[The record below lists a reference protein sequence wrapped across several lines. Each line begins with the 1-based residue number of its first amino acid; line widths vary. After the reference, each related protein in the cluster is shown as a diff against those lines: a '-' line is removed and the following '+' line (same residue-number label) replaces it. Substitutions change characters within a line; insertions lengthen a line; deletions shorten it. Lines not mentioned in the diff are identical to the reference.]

1 MGRENR
7 NDATYPWILNTPTQ
21 VQFTGALPPTNVEPE
36 NVDMVKI
43 YRQTDFAQLDAIFAS
58 GSAIRAQDLNNNF
71 EQLKMV
77 IEENSCALDG
87 GLNQIDASAPL
98 VHLGTQPPFNPAP
111 GQLWWNSNSV
121 PEGGGRMYVYYPPY
135 WIDTSIPGTETGY
148 LTESEA
154 DIAYVSKINDDTVAG
169 IITFVQQP
177 VFQDGIDVTG
187 DITVSGTVD
196 GRDVAADGIKLDGIE
211 EGADVSQ
218 WDDVTG
224 GINYAGGNVGIGD
237 PSPLRPLWV
246 NRPSDTDEV
255 QTAWFGSGAA
265 GFGTGL
271 DIGSDHSEN
280 LVILNASGDQA

>member
-1 MGRENR
+1 MSTCSRVQDLYPGESEFYSLTFEYLDQLDVRVALFDETTEKWVEKNR

-169 IITFVQQP
+169 IITFVQP

-187 DITVSGTVD
+187 DITVD
-196 GRDVAADGIKLDGIE
+196 
-211 EGADVSQ
+211 
-218 WDDVTG
+218 
-224 GINYAGGNVGIGD
+224 NC
-237 PSPLRPLWV
+237 
-246 NRPSDTDEV
+246 
-255 QTAWFGSGAA
+255 
-265 GFGTGL
+265 
-271 DIGSDHSEN
+271 
-280 LVILNASGDQA
+280 